1 MNAQN
6 ILYRYRFLRL
16 FLRPSHC
23 TGSVVAV
30 SSVVTALCR
39 AVCVSACNAV
49 HTLILLFL
57 KSSADRTII
66 DQT

>member
-16 FLRPSHC
+16 FLRPSQC
-23 TGSVVAV
+23 SVVAV